1 MIDLMCSFLEA
12 SEPVMVKQPY
22 SYNDIIVRYISIIS
36 FNKVIAVAYFATSNE
51 VGKAEKHD

>member
-22 SYNDIIVRYISIIS
+22 SYNDIIVRYIRIIY
-36 FNKVIAVAYFATSNE
+36 FNQVIAVAYFAIHHE
-51 VGKAEKHD
+51 VGKSEKH